1 MELVEDGKVGA
12 ARVAEDGVDAI
23 LQEGIVHESAAREP
37 RELQVL
43 IVVEIVDRPA
53 DEGLVQRRV
62 GYAEEEKAHMV
73 D

>member
-23 LQEGIVHESAAREP
+23 LQEGVVHEPAAREP

-43 IVVEIVDRPA
+43 IVIEIVDRPA
-53 DEGLVQRRV
+53 RRGFSSEGGWARQRR
-62 GYAEEEKAHMV
+62 EAHMV